1 MFKFNFNQDPDP
13 GEKKTEELPENL
25 EKGDESRC
33 VEHESVSENFECEK
47 GLQVIEEVLGLKHID
62 CADVI
67 GNMDSKPEYLNGNSD
82 LVKNVY
88 EGGMKIWECS
98 IDLVKYLSETVADLH
113 GKKVLELGCGA
124 ALPGLFC
131 LKNGLISDL
140 HLQDFNPEVIE
151 HITKPNVALNQCS
164 NSKIPR
170 AETRFFS
177 GDWSDFL
184 AKMSK
189 ASMKYD
195 LILTSET
202 IYEEVNYY
210 KLLSIFDQLLE
221 PNGLILLAAKI
232 HYFGVGG
239 GLRSFEKTL
248 PESKWTFRTV
258 FENSDSVKREVI
270 EIKRRI
276 S

>member
-1 MFKFNFNQDPDP
+1 MI
-13 GEKKTEELPENL
+13 L
-25 EKGDESRC
+25 
-33 VEHESVSENFECEK
+33 
-47 GLQVIEEVLGLKHID
+47 LKYI
-62 CADVI
+62 
-67 GNMDSKPEYLNGNSD
+67 
-82 LVKNVY
+82 
-88 EGGMKIWECS
+88 
-98 IDLVKYLSETVADLH
+98 
-113 GKKVLELGCGA
+113 
-124 ALPGLFC
+124 LF
-131 LKNGLISDL
+131 
-140 HLQDFNPEVIE
+140 P
-151 HITKPNVALNQCS
+151 
-164 NSKIPR
+164 
-170 AETRFFS
+170 

-210 KLLSIFDQLLE
+210 KLLSIFEQLLE

-239 GLRSFEKTL
+239 GLRSFEKYL

-258 FENSDSVKREVI
+258 FENSDSVKREII
-270 EIKRRI
+270 EIKRK